1 MAFLLQLSCSRK
13 FTFLPLTICWEVPQ
27 GCSLFMGLPHTGH
40 KWFCLSHMYSNDF
53 LPLSDCSI
61 LKVLRFSKYSIHS
74 GSKGFASP
82 FTLTYRVLFVSYSLF
97 SAILSSVLPFL
108 KFATK
113 HQLRFFTRVKYRSAI
128 QYLPFLGC
136 RLLAHCHNFSNI
148 R

>member
-82 FTLTYRVLFVSYSLF
+82 FTLTYRVIFVSYSLF

-113 HQLRFFTRVKYRSAI
+113 HQLRFFYPCKVSVGNPIFA
-128 QYLPFLGC
+128 FLGVSS
-136 RLLAHCHNFSNI
+136 LSPLP
-148 R
+148 